1 MFVDEVHN
9 VRLKAGNGGSGCLSF
24 RREKFIPKG
33 GPNGGD
39 GGNGGDVILVG
50 DENIND
56 LSVYRFTPHAKAEN
70 GKHGMGSEMHGKN
83 GKHCFLKVPMGTVII
98 DSNTKNFVTE
108 IVQHGQETIILKGG
122 TGGKGNVNFK
132 SSTNQAPR
140 HTTPGTPGEEGIFD
154 FILKTIADVGL
165 IGFPNAGKSTL
176 IGMLTDAT
184 PKVANYPFTTLHV
197 QIGVMADKNSD
208 GKVVIADIPGLIGGA
223 HENRGLGLRF
233 LKHIE
238 RCSSLLFLVDMA
250 GIDGRS
256 PADDY
261 AILLEEL
268 KCHDMNLLDKK
279 HIVVAN
285 KMDVESAR
293 ENIKIFKQTHKIDVI
308 EISCATGSGID
319 NLKNLL
325 FQIRGA
331 KIL

>member
-9 VRLKAGNGGSGCLSF
+9 VRLKAGNGGNGCLSF

-39 GGNGGDVILVG
+39 GGNGGDIILVG

-70 GKHGMGSEMHGKN
+70 GKHGMGSEMHGRN
-83 GKHCFLKVPMGTVII
+83 GEHCFLKVPIGTVII

-108 IVQHGQETIILKGG
+108 MIQHGQETIILKGG
-122 TGGKGNVNFK
+122 IGGKGNVNFK

-165 IGFPNAGKSTL
+165 VGFPNAGKSTL

-184 PKVANYPFTTLHV
+184 PKAASYPFTTLHV
-197 QIGVMADKNSD
+197 QIGVMADKSSN
-208 GKVVIADIPGLIGGA
+208 VPLIIADIPGIIGGA
-223 HENRGLGLRF
+223 HENRGLGLQF

-238 RCSSLLFLVDMA
+238 RCSSLVFLIDMA
-250 GIDGRS
+250 GTDDRS

-261 AILLEEL
+261 SILLEEL
-268 KCHDMNLLDKK
+268 KYHDMNMMDKK

-285 KMDVESAR
+285 KMDVESAQ

-308 EISCATGSGID
+308 EISCVTGSGID

-325 FQIRGA
+325 SQPKDA

>member
-9 VRLKAGNGGSGCLSF
+9 VRLKAGNGGNGCLSF

-70 GKHGMGSEMHGKN
+70 GKHGMGSEMHGRN
-83 GKHCFLKVPMGTVII
+83 GKHYFLKVPMGTVII

-108 IVQHGQETIILKGG
+108 MVQHGQEIIILKGG
-122 TGGKGNVNFK
+122 KGGKGNVNFK

-208 GKVVIADIPGLIGGA
+208 GKIIIADIPGLIGGA

-238 RCSSLLFLVDMA
+238 RCSSLLFLIDMA
-250 GIDGRS
+250 GTDGRS
-256 PADDY
+256 PTDDY
-261 AILLEEL
+261 IILLEEL

-279 HIVVAN
+279 YIVVAN

-293 ENIKIFKQTHKIDVI
+293 ENIKIFRRTHKIDVV
-308 EISCATGSGID
+308 EISCVTGSGID
-319 NLKNLL
+319 SLKNLL
-325 FQIRGA
+325 FQTRHA